1 MQDYIC
7 SYQKQTPLDL
17 CLFTIGKLVITSQFE
32 HAQTENHV
40 ALTAI
45 QAIQVSTWTCTANPG
60 SAGMQL
66 PDVSSTKK
74 GLLH

>member
-7 SYQKQTPLDL
+7 SHQKYTPLDL

-45 QAIQVSTWTCTANPG
+45 EAIQVPTWTFTANPC
-60 SAGMQL
+60 MQL
-66 PDVSSTKK
+66 PDVSSTKN